1 VSEVR
6 NWRSLGWGCRH
17 SEERCFACRSRNANA
32 RPYTPCEVRVPPTIE
47 AGVPLPP
54 RSAIL
59 RQRAH
64 SPVARSLLLL
74 DVGESF
80 SVPLT
85 ERKRVRMIV
94 LTWAR
99 NTGRTFETRILPTGF
114 RVWRTR

>member
-1 VSEVR
+1 MTQAR
-6 NWRSLGWGCRH
+6 NWRSRGWGCRH
-17 SEERCFACRSRNANA
+17 SQERCVACCARNANA
-32 RPYTPCEVRVPPTIE
+32 RPFTPCAIKVPPTIE
-47 AGVPLPP
+47 AGIPLPP
-54 RSAIL
+54 RSSIL
-59 RQRAH
+59 RHRAN

-99 NTGRTFETRILPTGF
+99 NTGRTFETRIMPTGF